1 MYAFDEIVI
10 DFKLFWSLNQDK
22 RNTLIIAKFFTRNK
36 NSGTFRLHMYQ
47 KTSSAMNMLKVV
59 SEILLLSMIS
69 FLIETKF
76 FGSIMKACESEKAMT
91 ERMQKQYRQAECWR
105 SGDLLRMPDCLNATK
120 LALRLH
126 LLE

>member
-1 MYAFDEIVI
+1 
-10 DFKLFWSLNQDK
+10 
-22 RNTLIIAKFFTRNK
+22 
-36 NSGTFRLHMYQ
+36 MYQ

-91 ERMQKQYRQAECWR
+91 ERMQKQYRQAEC
-105 SGDLLRMPDCLNATK
+105 
-120 LALRLH
+120 
-126 LLE
+126 